1 MKKYIIISLVVLAVV
16 LTWFYIFLGGT
27 EKLSFTIEKNTFIVN
42 GQHVRARYSDSAIE
56 ALFFQARDVAEKEAS
71 LDLAVINY
79 AAPTDTVDQVIGVVS
94 RSKIA
99 QTFDNLDRK
108 EQLAGTFI
116 KAVINAHNLV
126 MPKPEE
132 VKEQA
137 SNFAKEKGLNIDE
150 RYTLEVYKNERDLE
164 VYIPVKD

>member
-1 MKKYIIISLVVLAVV
+1 MKKYIIISLVVLGVV

-27 EKLSFTIEKNTFIVN
+27 EKLSFTVESGIFWVKGEHI
-42 GQHVRARYSDSAIE
+42 RARYSDSKIE
-56 ALFFQARDVAEKEAS
+56 DLFFQARGIAESDQA

-79 AAPTDTVDQVIGVVS
+79 MAPTDTVDQVIGIVS
-94 RSKIA
+94 PIEISHSIEK
-99 QTFDNLDRK
+99 LDTEEK
-108 EQLAGTFI
+108 LQGKFI
-116 KAVINAHNLV
+116 KATINAHNLV

-132 VKEQA
+132 VKGQA
-137 SNFAKEKGLNIDE
+137 AVFAKDNNLSIDE